1 MTLETIVQET
11 IDNINVL
18 SKYVKTHHSSNIDY
32 ELMDELETS
41 VADLQEVTYELES
54 RASTEETSDD
64 FEAV

>member
-11 IDNINVL
+11 IDSINVL
-18 SKYVKTHHSSNIDY
+18 AKYVKTHHSSNIDY

-41 VADLQEVTYELES
+41 VADLQEVAYELES